1 MSNFI
6 RRRPESRSTML
17 VPVLVAVM
25 ALVLGACGGGG
36 TTGNA
41 ETDADTGDPIQG
53 GTVTVVQGGEPRSL
67 DPATLVNAWVSNSLI
82 GNALYGTLLVND
94 PETLEITPVLA
105 ESFDTAD
112 GGATFELALRDG
124 LRFTDGTAYDAE
136 AVRYNWERMRDE
148 ASGSPSLIQ
157 ASQIAAL
164 EVTDSLTLRVT
175 LQSPNPHYA
184 QSVVWSGLN
193 WIASPAA
200 LEAGRQAFDD
210 DPVGAGPFTM
220 AEWRRQDRIMLERN
234 VEFEP
239 APYLDGIELV
249 HNGDTNQR
257 INAVV
262 SGQAGLAI
270 EGSWA
275 SLGRAED
282 AGLRT
287 LVEPTGGG
295 QFLALNT
302 RRAPFDDERARR
314 ALALA
319 IDIDALNE
327 VVFAGRAELPRA
339 LFDES
344 SPFYANI
351 PIPAHDPDAAQKL
364 FDELAAEGKPVSF
377 TFLAYTSVENKA
389 IAEAVQAQLSTFD
402 GVDVRVEVLD
412 FTSALPRL
420 NTYDFDVA
428 ITSATILDPDTA
440 LWANFHGDSPGNFA
454 GIDDPELNAAIDEG
468 RTADQLDD
476 RSAAYATAQQRIV
489 DLNPAVWYIRT
500 APAAVVGEG
509 VHGVQMYG
517 MGSIRPELLWTTG

>member
-1 MSNFI
+1 
-6 RRRPESRSTML
+6 ML
-17 VPVLVAVM
+17 LTALVASLAMV
-25 ALVLGACGGGG
+25 VGACGNGG
-36 TTGNA
+36 A
-41 ETDADTGDPIQG
+41 VRTDEAAVGDPVQG
-53 GTVTVVQGGEPRSL
+53 GTVSVVQGGEPRSL

-105 ESFDTAD
+105 ESFDTSD
-112 GGATFELALRDG
+112 GGATFQLELREG
-124 LRFTDGTAYDAE
+124 LLFTDGTAYDAD
-136 AVRYNWERMRDE
+136 AVRYNWDRMRDE

-157 ASQIAAL
+157 SSQIADL
-164 EVTDSLTLRVT
+164 EVTDPLTLKVT
-175 LQSPNPHYA
+175 LDSPNPHYA
-184 QSVVWSGLN
+184 QAVVWSGLN
-193 WIASPAA
+193 WIASPTA
-200 LEAGRQAFDD
+200 LEAGRQAFDER
-210 DPVGAGPFTM
+210 PVGAGPFTM
-220 AEWRRQDRIMLERN
+220 TQWRRQDRIMLERN
-234 VEFEP
+234 TGYEP

-287 LVEPTGGG
+287 IVEPTGGG

-319 IDIDALNE
+319 IDIDTLNE
-327 VVFAGRAELPRA
+327 VVFEGRAELPRT

-344 SPFYANI
+344 SPFYADI
-351 PIPAHDPDAAQKL
+351 EIPAHDPDAAQQL
-364 FDELAAEGKPVSF
+364 FDELAAEGKSVSF

-389 IAEAVQAQLSTFD
+389 VAEAVQAQLSAFD
-402 GVDVRVEVLD
+402 GVEVQVEVLD

-420 NTYDFDVA
+420 SSYDFDVA

-440 LWANFHGDSPGNFA
+440 LWANFHGDSTGNFT

-468 RTADQLDD
+468 RIAAELEE
-476 RSAAYATAQQRIV
+476 RSAAYETAQQRIV

-500 APAAVVGEG
+500 APAVVLGEG

-517 MGSIRPELLWTTG
+517 MGSLRPELLWMNR

>member
-1 MSNFI
+1 MLNLL
-6 RRRPESRSTML
+6 RRRPVARRTML
-17 VPVLVAVM
+17 AAFVASV
-25 ALVLGACGGGG
+25 ALVVGACGGSSAMRTDDVEAGAPVRGG
-36 TTGNA
+36 TMR
-41 ETDADTGDPIQG
+41 
-53 GTVTVVQGGEPRSL
+53 VVQGGEPRSL

-112 GGATFELALRDG
+112 GGATFELKLREG
-124 LRFTDGTAYDAE
+124 LLFTDGTAYDAE
-136 AVRYNWERMRDE
+136 AVRYNWERMRDQN
-148 ASGSPSLIQ
+148 SGSPSLIQ

-164 EVTDSLTLRVT
+164 EVTDPLTLRVT
-175 LQSPNPHYA
+175 LASPNPHYA
-184 QSVVWSGLN
+184 QAVVWGGLN
-193 WIASPAA
+193 WVASPTA
-200 LEAGRQAFDD
+200 LEAGRQAFDEQ
-210 DPVGAGPFTM
+210 PVGAGPYTM
-220 AEWRRQDRIMLERN
+220 TQWRRQDHIVLERN
-234 VEFEP
+234 PGYEP

-257 INAVV
+257 VNAVI
-262 SGQAGLAI
+262 SGDAGLAI
-270 EGSWA
+270 EASWA

-282 AGLRT
+282 AGLRVI
-287 LVEPTGGG
+287 VEPTGGG

-327 VVFAGRAELPRA
+327 VVFAGRAELPRT

-344 SPFYANI
+344 SPFFADI
-351 PIPAHDPDAAQKL
+351 PIPAHDPDAAQQL
-364 FDELAAEGKPVSF
+364 FDELAADGKPVSF

-389 IAEAVQAQLSTFD
+389 VAEAVQAQLSTFE
-402 GVDVRVEVLD
+402 GVDVQVEVLD

-420 NTYDFDVA
+420 NSYDFDVA

-440 LWANFHGDSPGNFA
+440 LWGNFHGDSTGNFS
-454 GIDDPELNAAIDEG
+454 GINDPELNAAIDEG
-468 RTADQLDD
+468 RTAAELED
-476 RSAAYATAQQRIV
+476 RAAAYETAQQRIV

-500 APAAVVGEG
+500 APAAVLGEG

-517 MGSIRPELLWTTG
+517 MGSIRPELLWTTTR

>member
-1 MSNFI
+1 
-6 RRRPESRSTML
+6 ML
-17 VPVLVAVM
+17 VASMVM
-25 ALVLGACGGGG
+25 VGACGNGGAVR
-36 TTGNA
+36 TDEA
-41 ETDADTGDPIQG
+41 EVGDPIQG
-53 GTVTVVQGGEPRSL
+53 GTVSVVQGGEPRSL

-112 GGATFELALRDG
+112 GGATFELKLREG
-124 LRFTDGTAYDAE
+124 LLFTDGTAYDAE
-136 AVRYNWERMRDE
+136 AVRYNWERMRDQN
-148 ASGSPSLIQ
+148 SGSPSLIQ

-164 EVTDSLTLRVT
+164 EVTDPLTLRVT
-175 LQSPNPHYA
+175 LASPNPHYA
-184 QSVVWSGLN
+184 QAVVWGGLN
-193 WIASPAA
+193 WVASPTA
-200 LEAGRQAFDD
+200 LGAGRQAFDEQ
-210 DPVGAGPFTM
+210 PVGAGPYTM
-220 AEWRRQDRIMLERN
+220 TQWRRQDRIVLERN
-234 VEFEP
+234 PGYEP

-257 INAVV
+257 VNAVI
-262 SGQAGLAI
+262 SGDAGLAI
-270 EGSWA
+270 EASWA

-282 AGLRT
+282 AGLRVI
-287 LVEPTGGG
+287 VEPTGGG

-327 VVFAGRAELPRA
+327 VVFAGRADLPRT
-339 LFDES
+339 LFDEN
-344 SPFYANI
+344 SPFYADI
-351 PIPAHDPDAAQKL
+351 PISTHDPDAAQKL

-389 IAEAVQAQLSTFD
+389 VAEAVQAQLSAFD
-402 GVDVRVEVLD
+402 GVEVQVEVLD

-440 LWANFHGDSPGNFA
+440 LWGNFHGDSTGNFS

-468 RTADQLDD
+468 RTAAELED
-476 RSAAYATAQQRIV
+476 RAAAYETAQQRIV

-500 APAAVVGEG
+500 APAAVLGEG

>member
-1 MSNFI
+1 MLNLSCRRSRI
-6 RRRPESRSTML
+6 RRPML
-17 VPVLVAVM
+17 LVVLVASMVM
-25 ALVLGACGGGG
+25 VGACGNGGAVR
-36 TTGNA
+36 TDEA
-41 ETDADTGDPIQG
+41 EVGDPIQG
-53 GTVTVVQGGEPRSL
+53 GTVSVVQGGEPRSL

-112 GGATFELALRDG
+112 GGATFELKLREG
-124 LRFTDGTAYDAE
+124 LLFTDGTAYDAE
-136 AVRYNWERMRDE
+136 AVRYNWERMRDQN
-148 ASGSPSLIQ
+148 SGSPSLIQ

-164 EVTDSLTLRVT
+164 EVTDPLTLRVT
-175 LQSPNPHYA
+175 LASPNPHYA
-184 QSVVWSGLN
+184 QAVVWGGLN
-193 WIASPAA
+193 WVASPTA
-200 LEAGRQAFDD
+200 LGAGRQAFDEH
-210 DPVGAGPFTM
+210 PVGAGPYTM
-220 AEWRRQDRIMLERN
+220 TQWRRQDRIVLERN
-234 VEFEP
+234 PGYEP

-257 INAVV
+257 VNAVI
-262 SGQAGLAI
+262 SGDAGLAI
-270 EGSWA
+270 EASWA

-282 AGLRT
+282 AGLRVI
-287 LVEPTGGG
+287 VEPTGGG

-327 VVFAGRAELPRA
+327 VVFAGRAELPRT
-339 LFDES
+339 LFDEN
-344 SPFYANI
+344 SPFYADI
-351 PIPAHDPDAAQKL
+351 PISTHDPDAARKL

-389 IAEAVQAQLSTFD
+389 VAEAVQAQLSAFD
-402 GVDVRVEVLD
+402 GVEVQVEVLD

-440 LWANFHGDSPGNFA
+440 LWGNFHGDSTGNFS
-454 GIDDPELNAAIDEG
+454 GINDPELNAAIDEG
-468 RTADQLDD
+468 RTAAELED
-476 RSAAYATAQQRIV
+476 RAAAYETAQQRIV

-500 APAAVVGEG
+500 APAAVLGEG